1 MVSLSTEYDPNSTS
15 SEFANDGS
23 SGYASY
29 SSSPIDKVEKEKKKL
44 DSLPNLIV
52 PEPTMATVA
61 RVDSNTHASAAAA
74 TTTANDAGGESPPSL
89 FYVALVGQDKRQTR
103 NYRVRSGYTGPR
115 EEIKLKKTQSMSEMR
130 EEPPVRRSTPPWLQ
144 RNNFQRGSL
153 PLNYPKQNEM
163 LSGDQLSTSTRRAS
177 CNSRDGFIIK
187 PENVKVTESGG
198 SKDEWKIT
206 IKISREKDDPSASSE
221 SYSRSSTSEAE
232 SCTSQPGRHTIV
244 REARLRKKSSRS
256 GSLPPQPTPPP
267 VQLRQQQQQ
276 QQQLPT
282 PKSDQNTQTSPV
294 STPRAATPATETPT
308 MTTPCPTIKTQP
320 PGTHQ
325 RDLVNKF
332 KSVDVLPDMPRRSYL
347 NNVVQQPLNRRK
359 QKEEPKNF
367 ASILSKWE
375 NRCHLSRAASVEV
388 LNSQSEQFRSRT
400 NSTSTTTSSTTT
412 SCLTA
417 NPVRPV
423 NAEPSAHRA
432 TIEPRPHFQ
441 VTNVLTKTAS
451 PSVPSD
457 GENKVRLPPLDS
469 GPIFSR
475 NRNRFGSS
483 LTRYNSDTTMSQNN
497 RNYDQVGD
505 MGRYQ
510 YRQGPIGWKN
520 PIQGL

>member
-1 MVSLSTEYDPNSTS
+1 
-15 SEFANDGS
+15 
-23 SGYASY
+23 
-29 SSSPIDKVEKEKKKL
+29 
-44 DSLPNLIV
+44 
-52 PEPTMATVA
+52 
-61 RVDSNTHASAAAA
+61 
-74 TTTANDAGGESPPSL
+74 
-89 FYVALVGQDKRQTR
+89 
-103 NYRVRSGYTGPR
+103 
-115 EEIKLKKTQSMSEMR
+115 
-130 EEPPVRRSTPPWLQ
+130 
-144 RNNFQRGSL
+144 
-153 PLNYPKQNEM
+153 
-163 LSGDQLSTSTRRAS
+163 
-177 CNSRDGFIIK
+177 
-187 PENVKVTESGG
+187 
-198 SKDEWKIT
+198 
-206 IKISREKDDPSASSE
+206 
-221 SYSRSSTSEAE
+221 
-232 SCTSQPGRHTIV
+232 
-244 REARLRKKSSRS
+244 
-256 GSLPPQPTPPP
+256 
-267 VQLRQQQQQ
+267 
-276 QQQLPT
+276 
-282 PKSDQNTQTSPV
+282 
-294 STPRAATPATETPT
+294 

-332 KSVDVLPDMPRRSYL
+332 KSVDVLPDIPKRSYL

-388 LNSQSEQFRSRT
+388 LNSQSGQFRSRP
-400 NSTSTTTSSTTT
+400 SSTSSTASCPST